1 MEMPRGLQEHF
12 PESILKL
19 KAKILQKSEQTQ
31 FSQL

>member
-1 MEMPRGLQEHF
+1 MEMPRGLQGHF